1 MSGRGGRSGPLAP
14 LVLLLGFL
22 LVTMGPVLVG
32 LDHFPAKSIDQ
43 DRNHL
48 PVIRAFADA
57 LPEVDLRDYDSATTP
72 GMHLFL
78 AVMVRAGFDDET
90 SLQLASCGFGAV
102 LVLVAWWFAA
112 CVVSSWTAVACVLPL
127 ASSPYVLG
135 NSIWVMTDNLSLAL
149 VAMIIGLSLFRSPSG
164 RRSVLSGSMLVLAV
178 LVRQINLWTCAVA
191 GVATLLGLDPVRRRL
206 PFRDPLDRRRDAV
219 PSVIFGLFLVLT
231 IAILG
236 WFFSLWGGLVPPRF
250 QVGGDGAAIHAGGGN
265 TAVAPYVL
273 TLFFVYA
280 GPPLFVLLPNWTGD
294 RRIRATAIAGAV
306 IGLAMGLVLES
317 TPGFGVGRTGGWLWS
332 FAGQTPEILGRSS
345 MLIIGSMCG
354 GAAVGAAYGLLV
366 AAGRTRM
373 ALLGLGFALS
383 FVVASSANAQVFQRY
398 FDPPVLL
405 ALGWC
410 LAGFAGARTSAGT
423 ISSRQVA
430 IAALSSFTMQA
441 CFAALTLYRPLFSA
455 AL

>member
-1 MSGRGGRSGPLAP
+1 M
-14 LVLLLGFL
+14 
-22 LVTMGPVLVG
+22 
-32 LDHFPAKSIDQ
+32 
-43 DRNHL
+43 
-48 PVIRAFADA
+48 
-57 LPEVDLRDYDSATTP
+57 
-72 GMHLFL
+72 
-78 AVMVRAGFDDET
+78 
-90 SLQLASCGFGAV
+90 
-102 LVLVAWWFAA
+102 
-112 CVVSSWTAVACVLPL
+112 
-127 ASSPYVLG
+127 
-135 NSIWVMTDNLSLAL
+135 
-149 VAMIIGLSLFRSPSG
+149 
-164 RRSVLSGSMLVLAV
+164 
-178 LVRQINLWTCAVA
+178 
-191 GVATLLGLDPVRRRL
+191 
-206 PFRDPLDRRRDAV
+206 
-219 PSVIFGLFLVLT
+219 
-231 IAILG
+231 
-236 WFFSLWGGLVPPRF
+236 PPRF

-273 TLFFVYA
+273 TLFVVYA

>member
-1 MSGRGGRSGPLAP
+1 MSEHAGRRGLLAP
-14 LVLLLGFL
+14 VFLLLAFL
-22 LVTMGPVLVG
+22 LVTMGPVLAG
-32 LDHFPAKSIDQ
+32 LDDFSEKSVDQ

-48 PVIRAFADA
+48 PVIRAFAA
-57 LPEVDLRDYDSATTP
+57 SLPDIDLLDYDSATTP
-72 GMHLFL
+72 GMHIVL
-78 AVMVRAGFDDET
+78 ALMVRAGLDSET
-90 SLQLASCGFGAV
+90 SLQLASCLFGAA

-112 CVVSSWTAVACVLPL
+112 CVVSRWTAVACVLPL
-127 ASSPYVLG
+127 AASPYVLG
-135 NSIWVMTDNLSLAL
+135 NSIWVMTDNLSLTP
-149 VAMIIGLSLFRSPSG
+149 VAVIIGLALFRSPSG
-164 RRSVLSGSMLVLAV
+164 PRSALSGVMLVLAV
-178 LVRQINLWTCAVA
+178 LVRQINLWACAVA

-206 PFRDPLDRRRDAV
+206 PFRDSLDRRRDAV
-219 PSVIFGLFLVLT
+219 PSVIFGIFLIITV
-231 IAILG
+231 AILG

-250 QVGGDGAAIHAGGGN
+250 QTGGDGAAVHAGGLN
-265 TAVAPYVL
+265 TVVAPYVL

-280 GPPLFVLLPNWTGD
+280 GPPLIVLLPNWTED
-294 RRIRATAIAGAV
+294 RRIRGTAIAGAV
-306 IGLAMGLVLES
+306 IGLVIGLLLES
-317 TPGFGVGRTGGWLWS
+317 APGIDVGRNGGWLWT
-332 FAGQTPEILGRSS
+332 FAARTPEFAGRSS
-345 MLIIGSMCG
+345 ILVVGSMCG
-354 GAAVGAAYGLLV
+354 GLAAGAAYGLLV

-410 LAGFAGARTSAGT
+410 LVGFAGARTSAET

-441 CFAALTLYRPLFSA
+441 CFAGLTLYRPLFSA